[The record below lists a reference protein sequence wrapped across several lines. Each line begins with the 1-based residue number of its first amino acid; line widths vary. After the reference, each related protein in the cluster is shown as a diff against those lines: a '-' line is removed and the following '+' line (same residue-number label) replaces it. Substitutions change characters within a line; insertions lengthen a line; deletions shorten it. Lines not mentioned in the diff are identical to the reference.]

1 MTIREKQHL
10 LRDMGH
16 VRGLLPLLMNQRNR
30 QGWSVEDKALL
41 IVYLRQISHISRY
54 LVVLAIPGGLIMIPA
69 LSWWLDRRRRRI
81 FIDPTS
87 RI

>member
-1 MTIREKQHL
+1 
-10 LRDMGH
+10 MGQ

>member
-10 LRDMGH
+10 LREMGQ